1 LRKIRIRQHVNPLA
15 RKFQQSVTLPDWNSI
30 YPNFNNLFHL
40 DIGCARGQFILAMA
54 QLNPKINFLGVE
66 IREALVT
73 ESNLERDHLNLTNLH
88 YFYCNINIS
97 LAELLTSLPLAQLKW
112 ITIQFPDPWFKKK
125 HNKRRV
131 VTAEFV
137 NILAQYLFPETQIF
151 IQSDV
156 QEIALEICDR
166 FQENPHFQRQHSQP
180 WLEENPFPIATE
192 REIAT
197 LNKNEPVYRAL
208 YSVISEI
215 NRF

>member
-1 LRKIRIRQHVNPLA
+1 MSKVRIRQHVNPLA
-15 RKFQQSVTLPDWNSI
+15 RKFQQRVTLPDWNSI
-30 YPNFNNLFHL
+30 YPNFQNPFHL

-54 QLNPKINFLGVE
+54 SHYPNINFLGVE

-131 VTAEFV
+131 VTPEFV
-137 NILAQYLFPETQIF
+137 NILAQYLLPETNIF

-156 QEIALEICDR
+156 EEIAREICDR
-166 FQENPHFQRQHSQP
+166 FQENPHFQPPHFAP
-180 WLEENPFPIATE
+180 WLTENPFPIATE

-208 YSVISEI
+208 YKVIS
-215 NRF
+215 NQQ